1 LDGTAYSDTLKIPA
15 TAGEVAETTV
25 HIRYKSQATASAAQT
40 KIIALT
46 SVGNNKTYISCSG
59 LVKSETGLHQISSEL
74 DLKVTNGN
82 ITISNLN
89 KGEIVNIYN
98 QLGQRIYSAITL
110 ADSHN
115 CAINT
120 KGMLLIQVGNK
131 YSKLIIK

>member
-1 LDGTAYSDTLKIPA
+1 
-15 TAGEVAETTV
+15 
-25 HIRYKSQATASAAQT
+25 
-40 KIIALT
+40 
-46 SVGNNKTYISCSG
+46 
-59 LVKSETGLHQISSEL
+59 
-74 DLKVTNGN
+74 LKVTNGN